1 MAGLP
6 HFSVPFQF
14 GTNGQAVVVEQDT
27 VAEIASCCRVVLS
40 CPVGHRPEL
49 PAFGLVEQEFR
60 QGGPD
65 ADAIRAALATWE
77 PRADAEVEIGPPLD
91 VTVNRPARPVLR
103 EHIIVVDGAA
113 IEPAVPRTR
122 TLPGDPG
129 DPVVIVNINA
139 RTTEA

>member
-6 HFSVPFQF
+6 HFSVPFAF

-27 VAEIASCCRVVLS
+27 VAEVAACCRVILS

-65 ADAIRAALATWE
+65 PDAIRSALATWE
-77 PRADAEVEIGPPLD
+77 PRADATVEVAPAEEVEVAL
-91 VTVNRPARPVLR
+91 PAVPVLTPY
-103 EHIIVVDGAA
+103 IMVVDHGAL
-113 IEPAVPRTR
+113 EPAVPRTQ
-122 TLPGDPG
+122 TVPGDPAN
-129 DPVVIVNINA
+129 PVVVVNINA